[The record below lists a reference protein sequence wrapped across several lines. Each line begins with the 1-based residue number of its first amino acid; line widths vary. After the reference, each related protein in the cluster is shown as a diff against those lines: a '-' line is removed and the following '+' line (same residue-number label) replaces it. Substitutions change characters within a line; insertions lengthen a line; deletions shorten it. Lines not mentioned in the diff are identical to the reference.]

1 MAEEK
6 KLNIFQKIQRARV
19 ELQKRDLKKS
29 GYNKYSNYK
38 YFELGDFLPHIN
50 EICDKLGLYTE
61 VSYQEKEAFL
71 KVIDCDNSEVYREWT
86 TPIEV
91 AVLKG
96 CSMIQ
101 NIGGTQSFARRYL
114 YMMAFEIAE
123 ADAIDSGDI
132 GIDQEAEEGKAKIG
146 KAAVMT
152 IKKLIDETETDLSKF
167 LGWAGVNKVE
177 DIQNSMMGTCINMLS
192 KKKNEIEEN
201 KKKEEAKK
209 AEEDIDF

>member
-6 KLNIFQKIQRARV
+6 KFNIFQKIQKARV
-19 ELQKRDLKKS
+19 ELQKKDLKKS

-71 KVIDCDNSEVYREWT
+71 KVIDCDNSEVFREWS
-86 TPIEV
+86 TPVEV

-123 ADAIDSGDI
+123 ADAIDSGNI

-177 DIQNSMMGTCINMLS
+177 EIQNSMMGTCINMLN
-192 KKKNEIEEN
+192 KKKTEIEEN
-201 KKKEEAKK
+201 RRKEEAKK
-209 AEEDIDF
+209 VEEDIDF